1 MTATPSQHTATPAL
15 QPMPE
20 LAPLLKQLRL
30 SGILESLPHRNR
42 EAVDQKLSYTE
53 FLALLVQDEVARRE

>member
-1 MTATPSQHTATPAL
+1 MTTTPTATAVL

-53 FLALLVQDEVARRE
+53 FAGAGRSRPP